1 MSDPLPQHVWEITIQ
16 VRSGDWRYTRTGP
29 TTYDNAV
36 RLAVDYRAAN
46 ILDDPQIVSI
56 AKLDPPPAEP
66 TRRPSGADEFRGIE
80 HGSRLRNA
88 LAIVDPGAC
97 NPSGIAHSIFEA
109 CREIREHEP
118 QNRGTDTICADPA
131 LRLMVYQLGSLIRGM
146 YIDNT
151 LYSEDVAYCKRR
163 LTELGLKPFRT

>member
-1 MSDPLPQHVWEITIQ
+1 MSDPLPQQVWEITIQ
-16 VRSGDWRYTRTGP
+16 VCSGDWRYTRTGP

-56 AKLDPPPAEP
+56 AKLDPSPAEP
-66 TRRPSGADEFRGIE
+66 TRRLSGPDE
-80 HGSRLRNA
+80 HGSRFRNA

-118 QNRGTDTICADPA
+118 RNRGTDTICADPA